1 MIKTEF
7 YMERSDGVRL
17 VRTYSDEGKYI
28 TRDGVKYE
36 EAVDPEELG
45 RVYAETDEKIPT
57 EDDEELSPEEALAF
71 IMGETE

>member
-1 MIKTEF
+1 MIKTEV

-28 TRDGVKYE
+28 TRDGVVYE
-36 EAVDPEELG
+36 EAIDPEELG

-57 EDDEELSPEEALAF
+57 EDDEELSPEEAIAF